1 MVMLLKNSSA
11 GGRRRRKPMAEINVT
26 PFVDVMLVLLV
37 VFMITA
43 PMLATGVAVDL
54 PKTRAEP
61 LPASDDQPL
70 VVTVDKDGLIYVGT
84 QEEPVEIGQLAP
96 MLKAVAQ
103 QNLEKRVYVR
113 GDENVAY
120 GKVVTVLSLLQGAG
134 FRNAGMV
141 VDSQTKTPKA
151 KTTKSGGG

>member
-1 MVMLLKNSSA
+1 MAMMMGNS
-11 GGRRRRKPMAEINVT
+11 GRGRRGRRRQMADINVT
-26 PFVDVMLVLLV
+26 PMVDVMLVLLV

-54 PKTRAEP
+54 PKTRAAQ
-61 LPASDDQPL
+61 LPAGDQPL
-70 VVTVDKDGLIYVGT
+70 VVTVDRDGLIYVGT
-84 QEEPVEIGQLAP
+84 QEEAVELEQLAP

-103 QNLEKRVYVR
+103 QNLEARVYVR
-113 GDENVAY
+113 GDEAVPY

-151 KTTKSGGG
+151 GGG